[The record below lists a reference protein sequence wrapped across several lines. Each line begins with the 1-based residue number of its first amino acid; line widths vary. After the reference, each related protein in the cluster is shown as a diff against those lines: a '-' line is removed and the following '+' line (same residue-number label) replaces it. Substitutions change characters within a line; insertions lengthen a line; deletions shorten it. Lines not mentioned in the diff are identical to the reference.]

1 MRNLLDNSRKPD
13 IVFSCT
19 GRIDITS
26 NVARH
31 LRLSAGDVINIM
43 TDGEEYYLYVQYRQP
58 QNGKYEAAVFPSN
71 RRGNHFRTSSKRIC
85 NAILEECKTSGGKVR
100 LCIGTPVDAEHYG
113 KMLPIITKHPLI

>member
-13 IVFSCT
+13 IVFYCT

-85 NAILEECKTSGGKVR
+85 TSILEESNAKCKAR
-100 LCIGTPVDAEHYG
+100 LCVGAPIETEYYGTL
-113 KMLPIITKHPLI
+113 LPIITKHLL